1 MPNLRTGFSQSADD
15 QRIRVKLFG
24 VGSAGCNMIDGA
36 PFPTV
41 AVSSSSADLA
51 RCRCERKLLIGQDRL
66 AGLSD
71 SGPELVKQVPAI
83 VGHELL
89 DMFNNTDVAFLMCG
103 LGGMTGSMGVKMLSS
118 IAKARS
124 TLGIVLAATPF
135 SAESLGRREVAQQT
149 MLNLALT
156 ASVCIEFPND
166 ELSSLAPNLPL
177 SRAFSIMNAI
187 MMRPVMDLCGVMSRT
202 DTASFRQA
210 LGNSARGRFGL
221 GLARGDDRVEKA
233 VHDAL
238 TSPWFDFA
246 MEDAASAIVV
256 YSAADPWDKEAD
268 KILTLME
275 SRMPSARIVW
285 GSYPDISL
293 GERIRISLVLCR
305 PQPLTSILNK

>member
-1 MPNLRTGFSQSADD
+1 MPNLRTRFSQSPAD

-24 VGSAGCNMIDGA
+24 VGSAGCNIIDGA

-66 AGLSD
+66 VGLSD
-71 SGPELVKQVPAI
+71 SGPELVKQVPAM

-103 LGGMTGSMGVKMLSS
+103 LGGLTGSMGARMLSS

-124 TLGIVLAATPF
+124 TLSIVLAATPF
-135 SAESLGRREVAQQT
+135 SAESLRRREMAQQAMFGIART
-149 MLNLALT
+149 
-156 ASVCIEFPND
+156 SPVCIEFPND
-166 ELSSLAPNLPL
+166 ELSALAPNLPL

-187 MMRPVMDLCGVMSRT
+187 MMRPVMDLCGAMSRT
-202 DTASFRQA
+202 DVASFRQA
-210 LGNSARGRFGL
+210 VGESPHGRFGL
-221 GLARGDDRVEKA
+221 GMARGDDRVEKA

-246 MEDAASAIVV
+246 IGDAASAIVI

-268 KILTLME
+268 KILSLME
-275 SRMPSARIVW
+275 SRMPSTRIVW

-293 GERIRISLVLCR
+293 GERIRISVVLCR
-305 PQPLTSILNK
+305 SPS